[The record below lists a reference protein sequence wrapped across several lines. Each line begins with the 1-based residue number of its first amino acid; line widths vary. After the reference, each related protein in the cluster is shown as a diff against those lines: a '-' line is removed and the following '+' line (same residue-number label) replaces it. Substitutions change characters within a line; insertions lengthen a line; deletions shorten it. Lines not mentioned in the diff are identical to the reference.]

1 MLMTENLTKQVA
13 LITGAGSGIGTAIA
27 EKLASLGASVVV
39 ADLDTERAAAV
50 VETIQNRDQEAVA
63 VHIDV
68 AAETS
73 VSQAIQDIEATMGP
87 IQILV
92 NNAGIGSAGTVLTT
106 IPDEWDRMMSI
117 NVKGIYHLC
126 RAVVP
131 GMMARKSGVIVNMS
145 SVAAVVGLKDR
156 AAYSASKGAVL
167 ALSRALQA
175 DLLPYNIRV
184 NAVLPGTIASPWIE
198 RITADQPDPVK
209 AREQMAARQPIGRM
223 GSPEEIANVVA
234 FLASDSGSFVWG
246 AQWVADGGLTAF

>member
-1 MLMTENLTKQVA
+1 MTENLTKQVV

-27 EKLASLGASVVV
+27 EKLASLGAFVVV
-39 ADLDTERAAAV
+39 ADLDVERAAAV
-50 VETIQNRDQEAVA
+50 VATIQNRGQEALA
-63 VHIDV
+63 VHLDV
-68 AAETS
+68 ASETS
-73 VSQAIQDIEATMGP
+73 VNQAIQHVEATMGP
-87 IQILV
+87 IQILI
-92 NNAGIGSAGTVLTT
+92 NNAGIGMAGTVLTT
-106 IPDEWDRMMSI
+106 TPDEWDRMMSI

-131 GMMARKSGVIVNMS
+131 GMIARKTGVIVNMS
-145 SVAAVVGLKDR
+145 SVAAVVGLKER

-167 ALSRALQA
+167 ALTRALQA

-198 RITADQPDPVK
+198 RITADRPDPAK

-234 FLASDSGSFVWG
+234 FLATDSGSFVWG